1 MPKRASVP
9 QGKALF
15 FRSPEPAM
23 SEETAE
29 IAVVEAP
36 VRAEHVERTE
46 VPDRVER
53 AERAERAE
61 RIERATAE
69 RSVGTTKSP
78 TRQSAIFLE
87 EQHIDWLEDR
97 CREARRNGGRAIRKA
112 AIIRALLDVAMDGG
126 IDLTGLKRE
135 DDLAERIRDSLR
147 G

>member
-15 FRSPEPAM
+15 FRSPEPAV
-23 SEETAE
+23 SDDVAE
-29 IAVVEAP
+29 VAVVEAP
-36 VRAEHVERTE
+36 KPVEQVEHAEVT
-46 VPDRVER
+46 VR
-53 AERAERAE
+53 AERAEN
-61 RIERATAE
+61 TNGD
-69 RSVGTTKSP
+69 RSSLAGKAP

-112 AIIRALLDVAMDGG
+112 AIIRALLDVAMDSGV
-126 IDLTGLKRE
+126 DLTGLKRE
-135 DDLAERIRDSLR
+135 DDLVGRIRESLR